1 MQFYAGTLVERAVQL
16 QTSNSRERRVWEEIA
31 EKLNSINDP
40 KFKVSKRSVREH
52 FQLLLSKL
60 KTRRRS
66 EERAFGI
73 ELEDIE
79 VKQSSC

>member
-66 EERAFGI
+66 EGRAFGI

>member
-1 MQFYAGTLVERAVQL
+1 MQFYAGTLVERTVQL

-66 EERAFGI
+66 EGRAFGI